1 MAPRPWDFFS
11 FYGYYR
17 GVLKEIIK
25 EFKYQ
30 GDFSLVDILGDLL
43 CQAYAKGDF
52 EFRPDIIVPV
62 PIHKNRLKLRGF
74 NQSLEISRR
83 LSKVIQVP
91 IEKNTLIRIK
101 DTIPQVGLKKSARK
115 KNVRNVFC
123 VLGDVRGANLILVDD
138 VYTSGATVSEC
149 ARVLKGSG
157 AKVIGL
163 LVLARTNIRNTLD

>member
-91 IEKNTLIRIK
+91 IEKKYPNPHKRYH
-101 DTIPQVGLKKSARK
+101 PPGGLKKSLLGRK
-115 KNVRNVFC
+115 M
-123 VLGDVRGANLILVDD
+123 
-138 VYTSGATVSEC
+138 
-149 ARVLKGSG
+149 
-157 AKVIGL
+157 
-163 LVLARTNIRNTLD
+163 